1 MEAEIAHRP
10 VTVSPDYVDW
20 AISLIERLVAI
31 ESPTSNSR
39 AQRYIHS
46 ELGRE
51 LKKLGFEIALD
62 GRTADCGGHM
72 LAVPFNATLKRPYQL
87 LVGHSDTVWPVGTL
101 STMPITLRDGK
112 LYGPGVFDMKAG
124 LVQAILALRLLRDAS
139 VETSVTPVVFV
150 NSDEET
156 GSRRSTDELAQLARG
171 ADRAMILEPAL
182 GLDGLLKTA
191 RKGGGRFRITVRGR
205 PAHAGLS
212 PEEGASAI
220 LELAHVVRALHEMND
235 PGRGISINVGMIDG
249 GNSPNVVAAEAT
261 AVVEIRIK
269 DSRDGEALRHALQHL
284 RPSVA
289 DTSIEIAGDFT
300 RPPLM
305 PTPRNRRLWH
315 AAERA
320 AAELGITLGETL
332 AGGSSD
338 GNTTSQ
344 YTATLDGLGAVGEG
358 AHATHEHIYT
368 DRIGERSLLLAALI
382 AHDVMEAE
390 IDATRADPCKAAPC

>member
-10 VTVSPDYVDW
+10 VTLSSDYVEW
-20 AISLIERLVAI
+20 AIALIERLAAI
-31 ESPTSNSR
+31 ESPTSDGR
-39 AQRYIHS
+39 AQRHIHT

-51 LKKLGFEIALD
+51 LKKLGFEVALE
-62 GRTADCGGHM
+62 GRTADYGGHM
-72 LAVPFNATLKRPYQL
+72 LAVPANAVLTQPYQL

-101 STMPITLRDGK
+101 STMPITMRDGK
-112 LYGPGVFDMKAG
+112 LFGPGVFDMKAG
-124 LVQAILALRLLRDAS
+124 LVQAVLALKLLRDTS

-156 GSRRSTDELAQLARG
+156 GSRHSTTELEQLARR

-182 GLDGLLKTA
+182 GRDGLLKTA
-191 RKGGGRFRITVRGR
+191 RKGGGRFRITVRGK

-220 LELAHVVRALHEMND
+220 LELANVVRTLHGMND
-235 PGRGISINVGMIDG
+235 PERGVSVNVGMIDG

-261 AVVEIRIK
+261 AVVEIRIR
-269 DSRDGEALRHALQHL
+269 DSRDGEALRDALQDL

-300 RPPLM
+300 RPPM
-305 PTPRNRRLWH
+305 MATPRNRRLWH

-320 AAELGITLGETL
+320 AAELGLSLGETL

-358 AHATHEHIYT
+358 AHATHEQVYT
-368 DRIGERSLLLAALI
+368 DRIGERSILLAALI
-382 AHDVMEAE
+382 AHDAMEAE
-390 IDATRADPCKAAPC
+390 IDATNAQPCKAAPC